1 MKAQAFLEQHAD
13 FSPTVP
19 GPSTAVALFTKTH
32 DHPNHAGVRAWPVG
46 KVNIRKVDL
55 QLQSKLAA
63 RLSTLQKACVAAVF
77 EANPA
82 GCPEASDIGQA
93 IVHTPI
99 LNNPLS
105 GPAYLVS
112 HGNEAFPDVVFVLQ
126 GEGITIVLEGGA
138 RSRTGLPTPDSK
150 LFPMP
155 RSRAK

>member
-63 RLSTLQKACVAAVF
+63 RLSTLQKACTAAQF
-77 EANPA
+77 NADPA
-82 GCPEASDIGQA
+82 GSQAASIIA
-93 IVHTPI
+93 IATVHTPVLHACRRHLSDLPRHCPFPNGI
-99 LNNPLS
+99 ALS
-105 GPAYLVS
+105 GTGMLPPALTAQNGGLV
-112 HGNEAFPDVVFVLQ
+112 E
-126 GEGITIVLEGGA
+126 ERGGG
-138 RSRTGLPTPDSK
+138 RWL
-150 LFPMP
+150 L
-155 RSRAK
+155 